1 MSELAQDRPRSA
13 WKISP
18 YGWALSLEG
27 EAGIEDVVA
36 DIDIDFSDAITESD
50 TLIAGMLWGAIEY
63 DDLSLFV
70 SDTYVRL
77 GIDDGGGT
85 LGAVEISSEVD
96 AELSWLEVGLQK
108 ELGVTGKADGGE
120 GIV

>member
-1 MSELAQDRPRSA
+1 M
-13 WKISP
+13 
-18 YGWALSLEG
+18 
-27 EAGIEDVVA
+27 V